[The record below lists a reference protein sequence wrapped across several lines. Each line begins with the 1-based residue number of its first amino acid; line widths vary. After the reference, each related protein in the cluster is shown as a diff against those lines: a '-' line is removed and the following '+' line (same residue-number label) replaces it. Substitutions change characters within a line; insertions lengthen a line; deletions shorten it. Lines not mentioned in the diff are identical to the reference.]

1 MRVAVAGGT
10 GVVGKL
16 VVSVAEERGHEVV
29 VLSRACGVDLISVG
43 DLAHRLEGVEAVVDV
58 SGTRTQGRR
67 AAREFF
73 TKVTTNLFTAGD
85 HAGVGHH
92 VALSIVGIDG
102 VDSGYYAAK
111 LAQEQLVAGGPLPWT
126 ILRST
131 QFHDFAAQALDFL
144 RFGPVALV
152 PRMRTQPVAALEVAQ
167 ALVRIVETGPVGRVP
182 DLAGPQ
188 VHQLVDL
195 ARRVNHERDRRRLVV
210 GVPLPGRVGRAMGA
224 GDLLPATEG
233 PRGHVTFDTW
243 LGEHGRG

>member
-10 GVVGKL
+10 GVVGQL
-16 VVSVAEERGHEVV
+16 VVAVAEKCGHEVV
-29 VLSRACGVDLISVG
+29 VLSRTSGVDLTSAG
-43 DLAHRLEGVEAVVDV
+43 DLAQRLEGVEAVVDV

-67 AAREFF
+67 AARDFF
-73 TKVTTNLFTAGD
+73 TTVTTTLLTAGE

-111 LAQEQLVAGGPLPWT
+111 LAQEQLVATGPMPWT

-131 QFHDFAAQALDFL
+131 QFHDFAAQALDFARL
-144 RFGPVALV
+144 GPVALV
-152 PRMRTQPVAALEVAQ
+152 PRMRTQPIAALEVAQ
-167 ALVRIVETGPVGRVP
+167 VLVGIVETGPAGRVP

-195 ARRVNHERDRRRLVV
+195 ARRVNHARGRHRLVV
-210 GVPLPGRVGRAMGA
+210 GVPLPGRAGKAMGS
-224 GDLLPATEG
+224 GGLLPATEG
-233 PRGHVTFDTW
+233 PRGQLTFDTW
-243 LGEHGRG
+243 LGERGHR